1 MQGGGGRGSGAV
13 TQERAHRRRPPAP
26 RFLGGVFPD
35 GREARPAGSDSG
47 TPRRCRPARSRY
59 HRLGRRAL
67 SALTPLRAAAPARC
81 AGGGRAGSGAV
92 RGPDRAASH
101 PAGVALAAGPAS
113 PFLPF
118 LPSLLTPDSWL
129 GAAEERDGR
138 GAHRP
143 LARCVRLLP
152 APHKE
157 AGGDRLPDERRLCQ
171 WAPRTLRGGP
181 QRGVVGDAVPRPG
194 GSSQTP
200 PRCCRRPR
208 PGCTAMAGELEGSPL
223 LPPQPP
229 ERRKV
234 AAEGGGERGASGEGE
249 KMGGWVGGG
258 GPALRPPNRSGRL
271 SAEEVVKKWLSAA
284 GGRSAPAVRGFTR
297 PPGVLALRGERRPPG
312 LVRGGEM
319 GSGKRLRREGAG
331 RGSLLGPALPGR
343 VEGGGSP
350 AANLSGRPLLGA
362 PGEGRL
368 LVGRFSSLTSAVFN
382 G

>member
-1 MQGGGGRGSGAV
+1 MWAGGGAGRGGVGAPG
-13 TQERAHRRRPPAP
+13 RSHRRRPPAP
-26 RFLGGVFPD
+26 RFLGGVLPD

-59 HRLGRRAL
+59 QRLGRRAL

-101 PAGVALAAGPAS
+101 PAGVALAAGPGS
-113 PFLPF
+113 PF

-157 AGGDRLPDERRLCQ
+157 AGGDRLPAERRLCQ

-181 QRGVVGDAVPRPG
+181 RRGVVGYAVPRPG

-200 PRCCRRPR
+200 
-208 PGCTAMAGELEGSPL
+208 AL
-223 LPPQPP
+223 LPAASPGVHSNGRGTTGESSPP
-229 ERRKV
+229 SAATFRRSSGCGGRRGKRGERGERE
-234 AAEGGGERGASGEGE
+234 EGGGGR
-249 KMGGWVGGG
+249 VGGG
-258 GPALRPPNRSGRL
+258 GPALRPPNGSGRL
-271 SAEEVVKKWLSAA
+271 SAEEMGKKWLSAA

-297 PPGVLALRGERRPPG
+297 PPCVLALRGERRPPG

-331 RGSLLGPALPGR
+331 RGSLPGPALAGR

-350 AANLSGRPLLGA
+350 GANLSGRPLLGA